1 MKRKTL
7 VSILVLLA
15 SLLIS
20 DIAYAW
26 EDITQVNSKAK
37 VLLDMTGEHV
47 DNAYVEGVEDGGSA
61 THTYHGAA
69 QVTKNYEI
77 YIPIGCTFTYIRN
90 TWTSAA
96 NETAQW
102 TSGDNKDYHYVY
114 VEKNDGS
121 THVLSPNSTFG
132 KPGNRDDRK
141 YNKCHVKFLE
151 EGTRNTPADQ
161 VKPIKINCKV
171 GLTYLSNPYD
181 SPADITVYVKRYGF
195 KFKYYANGT
204 QCDSVVT
211 WWYDQTNN
219 IPVSTTNSPSKEGY
233 TFKGWNLG
241 SESFSGGT
249 TISSIELTNNEFY
262 VTRDDIYGK
271 DHHRYVEKNFYAQWE
286 ATPYT
291 ITYNAN
297 GGSCSISSETYT
309 IESATRN
316 TPTPSRWGYDF
327 KGWKVVSAE
336 KNWTLNDVYGVGI
349 KQLAQGLYG
358 NVTLEAQW
366 EIKKFPVKT
375 TFTSGKGS
383 ASTDQSITFNQNST
397 AVTINAAKNYRIKT
411 VKVVMSVDGADIV
424 KVDESYD
431 PAVNPVSSY
440 TVSAMKIEGETNIT
454 VTTERVSADVTI
466 KRTGLQ
472 GDDSSIIKVTKQG
485 ESTAVYTIILNAAE
499 PQVTLNQIPLGTY
512 IISETNWAYTYNK
525 ASATQTITI
534 SSTDT
539 EDKTITFEGAKKTS
553 DRFSAEKHKS
563 N

>member
-1 MKRKTL
+1 MKRKIL
-7 VSILVLLA
+7 FSIFVLLA
-15 SLLIS
+15 SLFICN
-20 DIAYAW
+20 IAYAW
-26 EDITQVNSKAK
+26 EDKTQVNSKAK

-69 QVTKNYEI
+69 KVTKNYEI

-90 TWTSAA
+90 TWKAA
-96 NETAQW
+96 DDATAQW

-132 KPGNRDDRK
+132 KPGKRDDRK

-151 EGTRNTPADQ
+151 EGTRNTPADK
-161 VKPIKINCKV
+161 VKPIELKCEV
-171 GLTYLSNPYD
+171 GLTYLSPEYD
-181 SPADITVYVKRYGF
+181 SPANITVYVKRYGF

-297 GGSCSISSETYT
+297 GGSCAIPSETYT

-316 TPTPSRWGYDF
+316 TPTPTRWGYDF
-327 KGWKVVSAE
+327 KGWKVTSAE
-336 KNWTLNDVYGVGI
+336 KNWTLNDVYGVDI

-366 EIKKFPVKT
+366 AIKTFPVVT
-375 TFTSGKGS
+375 TFSAGKGTSS
-383 ASTDQSITFNQNST
+383 ADQIIVYNQNSS
-397 AVTINAAKNYRIKT
+397 AVTIEAAKNYRIT
-411 VKVVMSVDGADIV
+411 SVKVVMSIDGTDVEKINQTYNP
-424 KVDESYD
+424 ST
-431 PAVNPVSSY
+431 NPVSSY
-440 TVSAMKIEGETNIT
+440 TIPSMKIEGSTTVT
-454 VTTERVSADVTI
+454 VTTERVSADVTLS
-466 KRTGLQ
+466 KQNLTAN
-472 GDDSSIIKVTKQG
+472 DCSIIIVSGGDK
-485 ESTAVYTIILNAAE
+485 SYTVILTQSNKS
-499 PQVTLNQIPLGTY
+499 VTLNEVPLGTY
-512 IISETNWAYTYNK
+512 SITETNWSYTYEK
-525 ASATQTITI
+525 SSSSVPSSFTIAN
-534 SSTDT
+534 TDT
-539 EDKTITFEGAKKTS
+539 DDKSYEFNGAKNAS
-553 DRFSAEKHKS
+553 GFNAEKYTTK
-563 N
+563 